1 MLQELKAALLCRRDS
16 APPGAT
22 RKLCRRSTGSTPENQ
37 LQPAGPLGLAHIQKH
52 LALPKKEQRGTN
64 STVVFLFRADSL
76 PSVDGTPRLPCA
88 LLASFGMDGYSTLI
102 WNTIVRL
109 KYPHLI
115 TQPGFVMDKLIFK
128 QPIPDSPLTPSSPP
142 TPPSSKSTFSQHPSE
157 YRLLNTVNW
166 PVNADH

>member
-1 MLQELKAALLCRRDS
+1 
-16 APPGAT
+16 
-22 RKLCRRSTGSTPENQ
+22 

-128 QPIPDSPLTPSSPP
+128 HPIPDSPLTPEFAADPAFLEVNILT
-142 TPPSSKSTFSQHPSE
+142 TP
-157 YRLLNTVNW
+157 
-166 PVNADH
+166 